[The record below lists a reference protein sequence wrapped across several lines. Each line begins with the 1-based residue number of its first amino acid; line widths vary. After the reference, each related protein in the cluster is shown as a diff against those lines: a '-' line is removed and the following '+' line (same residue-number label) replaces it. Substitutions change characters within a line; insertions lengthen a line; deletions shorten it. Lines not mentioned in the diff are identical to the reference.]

1 MYNNPS
7 HTDSMF
13 FVNATRIQSNIN
25 LEEWN
30 NLLLSTNQLKYEIIL
45 QARVELATSALLRL

>member
-45 QARVELATSALLRL
+45 QELATSALLRR